1 MKDGIAPCP
10 FVTRSTTSS
19 AVGFDVSRS
28 GPTVPDAEASA
39 SVWQA
44 AHPALAQEAAVAE
57 EAPAAEAA
65 AKLEDTAA
73 AKAPGEAEEFKPPPG
88 FKTKKHGKLV
98 LYCKKDSTVGTR
110 FQTEKCYNE
119 DQMRQYLLALEVQK
133 RDIDRIRSTC
143 ASAAVCAPQ

>member
-1 MKDGIAPCP
+1 MKKLLCLTLVAL
-10 FVTRSTTSS
+10 
-19 AVGFDVSRS
+19 
-28 GPTVPDAEASA
+28 
-39 SVWQA
+39 A
-44 AHPALAQEAAVAE
+44 AHPALAQDAAAAE
-57 EAPAAEAA
+57 EAPAAEVAA

-88 FKTKKHGKLV
+88 FKTKKQGKLV

-110 FQTEKCYNE
+110 FKTEKCYSE
-119 DQMRQYLLALEVQK
+119 DQVREYLLALEVQK